1 MLPFSPLNSV
11 ELRHDIVA
19 EYKKMVEEIEKGGK
33 HDSEAED
40 LYKIAT
46 ELFDSDARSKLEE
59 QERDILN
66 RQVGSGVSH

>member
-1 MLPFSPLNSV
+1 
-11 ELRHDIVA
+11 
-19 EYKKMVEEIEKGGK
+19 MVEEIEKGGK